1 MKLSRRQALGS
12 LGAVAGS
19 TFLGSCGSASSEESK
34 ATAVAA
40 ENPGSTAAPFTYCLN
55 TSTIREQKLGLIKE
69 IETAAEAGYDGIEVW
84 IPTMQTFTE
93 GGGKLADVKKLSE
106 DLGIKIEN
114 AIGFAPWIVD
124 DEATRAKAFEQARR
138 EMDMLAQIGC
148 PRLAAPPAGATQEP
162 GLDLL
167 AAADRYAQ
175 LLELGEEM
183 GVIPQLEVWGF
194 SANLHRLGQATYVAM
209 ESGHPK
215 ARILPDVYHLYKG
228 GTDFTALKMLSGE
241 TIEIFHMN
249 DYPADPSRE
258 TIADKDR
265 VFPGDGVAPL
275 DQILQTLAASGTPK
289 ILSLELFNPEYWKM
303 EASVAA
309 KTGLEKMKAA
319 VQSAM
324 KS

>member
-1 MKLSRRQALGS
+1 MKLSRRHALAS

-19 TFLGSCGSASSEESK
+19 AFLSSCDTSASEQTE
-34 ATAVAA
+34 AVVKPAA
-40 ENPGSTAAPFTYCLN
+40 EKKANFTYCLN
-55 TSTIREQKLGLIKE
+55 TSTIRESKLGLVKE

-84 IPTMQTFTE
+84 IPTMQAYLE
-93 GGGKLADVKKLSE
+93 GGGKLSEVKKRVD
-106 DLGIKIEN
+106 DLGIKVED
-114 AIGFAPWIVD
+114 AIGFAQWIVD
-124 DEATRAKAFEQARR
+124 DPAVRKAAFEQAKR

-148 PRLAAPPAGATQEP
+148 PRIAAPPAGATQEP
-162 GLDLL
+162 GLNLL

-175 LLELGEEM
+175 LLELGEQM
-183 GVIPQLEVWGF
+183 GVMPQLEVWGF
-194 SANLHRLGQATYVAM
+194 SANLHRLGQTTYVAM

-228 GTDFTALKMLSGE
+228 GTDFTALQMLSGE
-241 TIEIFHMN
+241 VIEVFHMN
-249 DYPADPSRE
+249 DYPTNPARE

-265 VFPGDGVAPL
+265 VYPGDGVAPL

-289 ILSLELFNPEYWKM
+289 VLSLELFNPEYWKQDPL
-303 EASVAA
+303 VVA
-309 KTGLEKMKAA
+309 KTGLEKMKSA